1 MDIGCPGKVPGRDG
15 TGQDLETLKVPWSCG
30 PGTKEVQKSQDFFW
44 RSRDSPA
51 PFPGQDF
58 ANKGSN
64 HLPKSWNSYE
74 VENLPDAIIDG
85 VHVAAISNLDKKH

>member
-1 MDIGCPGKVPGRDG
+1 MKFNFIYNENNKKNRKKIWG
-15 TGQDLETLKVPWSCG
+15 TRP
-30 PGTKEVQKSQDFFW
+30 
-44 RSRDSPA
+44 
-51 PFPGQDF
+51 
-58 ANKGSN
+58 GSN